1 MTGGRRL
8 AALALVLGVSVVHL
22 WLAGRTLED
31 QIGSGDAERIRRID
45 VAFVRALA
53 PTAPAPAAPAAPKP
67 KRRAPPRAAAAEPAA
82 SAPAPAASAPAAVV
96 ASAPEPVVASAD
108 VPAAAAS
115 APEPEASAVVA
126 QAAPPAAS
134 AAAPAA
140 SAPPPFDWPPSTRI
154 SYALNGYWRGP
165 VEGQAQVEWL
175 RRDQRYQVRFEVT
188 IGPSFAPLA
197 RRSFVSE
204 GEIGEQGLVPQR
216 YEQVTTQVF
225 GNPKRETIQLDEQT
239 VRLNNGNTVA
249 RPPGVQDTASQFV
262 QLTYLFT
269 TQAGLL
275 VPGRTLEMP
284 LALPRSVEPW
294 TYDVIGRETLH
305 TRFGP
310 VETLHVKPRREPR
323 PGVVMTVELWIA
335 PTLQNLPIRSL
346 IRADAET
353 WADLLI
359 TQLPQQAAPGR

>member
-1 MTGGRRL
+1 MAARRRL

-31 QIGSGDAERIRRID
+31 QIGRGDAERIRRID
-45 VAFVRALA
+45 IAFVRELA
-53 PTAPAPAAPAAPKP
+53 PAAPAPAAAAAPKP
-67 KRRAPPRAAAAEPAA
+67 KRPPRTVAAEPAA
-82 SAPAPAASAPAAVV
+82 SAPPPAASAPAPEAAV
-96 ASAPEPVVASAD
+96 ASAETPASAA
-108 VPAAAAS
+108 P
-115 APEPEASAVVA
+115 APEPEASAVAVA
-126 QAAPPAAS
+126 EAAVPAAS
-134 AAAPAA
+134 APAPAA

-154 SYALNGYWRGP
+154 SYALNGWWRGP

-188 IGPSFAPLA
+188 IGPPFAPLA
-197 RRSFVSE
+197 RRSFISE

-225 GNPKRETIQLDEQT
+225 GNPKREAIQFDEQT
-239 VRLNNGNTVA
+239 VRLANGNTVA

-275 VPGRTLEMP
+275 TPGRTLEMP
-284 LALPRSVEPW
+284 LALPRSLEPW
-294 TYDVIGRETLH
+294 TYDIIGRETLH
-305 TRFGP
+305 TNFGA

-335 PTLQNLPIRSL
+335 PSLQNLPIRSL
-346 IRADAET
+346 VRADAET
-353 WADLLI
+353 WADLMI
-359 TQLPQQAAPGR
+359 TQPPQQAAPGR